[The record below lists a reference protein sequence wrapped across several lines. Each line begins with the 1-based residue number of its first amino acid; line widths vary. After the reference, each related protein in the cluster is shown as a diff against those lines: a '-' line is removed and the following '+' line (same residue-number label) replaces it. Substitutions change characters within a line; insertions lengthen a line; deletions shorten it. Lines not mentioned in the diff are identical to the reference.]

1 MRAKLF
7 KILEQKKDCVLVVR
21 YNPDMRHL
29 YKVRDIENDDVYIS
43 HDYHKAKE
51 FFEKFSIAEVRK
63 EKKQLF
69 EDWLAE
75 FAEAK
80 SEE

>member
-7 KILEQKKDCVLVVR
+7 KILEQKKDCVLLVR
-21 YNPDMRHL
+21 YMPDMHHL
-29 YKVRDIENDDVYIS
+29 YKVRDIENDDIYIG
-43 HDYHKAKE
+43 HDYHNALDC
-51 FFEKFSIAEVRK
+51 FNKFSIAEVRK
-63 EKKQLF
+63 EKKKIF

-80 SEE
+80 AER

>member
-1 MRAKLF
+1 M
-7 KILEQKKDCVLVVR
+7 
-21 YNPDMRHL
+21 PDMHHL

-51 FFEKFSIAEVRK
+51 FFEKFSLAEVRK

-69 EDWLAE
+69 EDWLTE
-75 FAEAK
+75 FAEPK